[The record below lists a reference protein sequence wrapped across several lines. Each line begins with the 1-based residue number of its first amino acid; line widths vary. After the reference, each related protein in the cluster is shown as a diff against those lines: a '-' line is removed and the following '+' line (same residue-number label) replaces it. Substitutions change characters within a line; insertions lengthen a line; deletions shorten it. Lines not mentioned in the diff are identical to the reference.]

1 MPRKRSDSATQAV
14 AATQAAIAGTIQP
27 PEHVYLRERDWP
39 YWEAIVQAR
48 AADTW
53 NDADLALAA
62 NLARCQSD
70 IDRLQKEL
78 DDTGD
83 ILNNAKGTPV
93 VNPRHALLETLS
105 RRVVALSRV
114 VHVHAEATKG
124 RSRDG
129 GNKTNEERG
138 KRAAVEAMR
147 QSEDA
152 GLIPGL
158 TLQ

>member
-27 PEHVYLRERDWP
+27 PAHVYLREKDWP

-70 IDRLQKEL
+70 IDRLQREL

-124 RSRDG
+124 RSRDA
-129 GNKTNEERG
+129 GNKQALEKG
-138 KRAAVEAMR
+138 QRAAVGAIRE
-147 QSEDA
+147 SEEHS
-152 GLIPGL
+152 LIPGL